1 MKYVDNSID
10 NDVKCILI
18 LLQYAAFL
26 IVVFVVELSTGA
38 AGFVYKAKVT
48 IEIFYIF
55 MRYYSSSDTMEVTKT
70 KTIFQS
76 AILKLGSFFK
86 EEKGHH

>member
-10 NDVKCILI
+10 NDVNVSLFYFNNVNVHCILI

-38 AGFVYKAKVT
+38 AGFVYKGKVT
-48 IEIFYIF
+48 IEIF
-55 MRYYSSSDTMEVTKT
+55 
-70 KTIFQS
+70 
-76 AILKLGSFFK
+76 
-86 EEKGHH
+86 